1 MRCIWTFLAFIMM
14 LNYEA
19 KSSLV
24 GVGHDLNEQ
33 LLPVQST
40 FAFNILPM
48 VKTPSFVEV
57 DLEEPVSP
65 RTLPASHWQDI
76 FYRSHHF
83 GQQHFL
89 ICATDPEL
97 FSHYLAA
104 LMRLLISNPH
114 CRVTFVAN
122 KEEHETLRRQV
133 YVLLRDNIRQNTEV
147 LRDLHF
153 IDQPFVKESRDIKMS
168 VSALNGDKYTA
179 MLLACPRGD
188 YTIPVKW
195 LHNKNA
201 MIYIPFSRDPK
212 NIERKLHDAGFR
224 SHHMIRTSTMIC
236 AATSDITSFP
246 NEGSYP
252 GHNPDKSTPVILRKE
267 SMLGECPECG
277 KHSKSDN

>member
-1 MRCIWTFLAFIMM
+1 MRCFWTILTLILTFE
-14 LNYEA
+14 NEA
-19 KSSLV
+19 NSSL
-24 GVGHDLNEQ
+24 VGHDLNSE
-33 LLPVQST
+33 LLPVLHY
-40 FAFNILPM
+40 FPRYNLP
-48 VKTPSFVEV
+48 VVQIQPVV
-57 DLEEPVSP
+57 GVVLEEPTSP
-65 RTLPASHWQDI
+65 KKLPASHWQDI

-97 FSHYLAA
+97 FSQYLAA
-104 LMRLLISNPH
+104 LMRLLVSNPH

-133 YVLLRDNIRQNTEV
+133 YVLLRDNIKQNTHV
-147 LRDLHF
+147 LRNLHF
-153 IDQPFVKESRDIKMS
+153 LDQPFAKESRDIKMS

-188 YTIPVKW
+188 YTIPLNW

-246 NEGSYP
+246 SEGLYP
-252 GHNPDKSTPVILRKE
+252 SHNPSKSTPVILRKE
-267 SMLGECPECG
+267 YMLGECPECG